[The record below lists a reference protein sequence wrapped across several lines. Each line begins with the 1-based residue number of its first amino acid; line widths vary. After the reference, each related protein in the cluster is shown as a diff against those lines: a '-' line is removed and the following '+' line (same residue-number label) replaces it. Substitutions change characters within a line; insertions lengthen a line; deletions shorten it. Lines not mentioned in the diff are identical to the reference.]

1 MTEQEKDL
9 FIEQLQNEL
18 HNSKET
24 VDAQKVVIRQLCAEN
39 AKLETEIRKLKQG
52 RAENEDAGGTH
63 DEGREGDCK
72 QSNNGGGCS
81 EVARTPLEV
90 SLAKKCEKLYASL
103 VTANNERNR
112 LFGLLYGH
120 YIRLGDLK
128 KTFDEKRAN
137 ELLNESKRL
146 FSRSVKMNSEAAGFE
161 SVMMNPPYT
170 TPEEVMKVVTD
181 KEKEESKEG

>member
-1 MTEQEKDL
+1 MTEHEKDL

-24 VDAQKVVIRQLCAEN
+24 VNAQKVVIRQLCEEHL
-39 AKLETEIRKLKQG
+39 KLETEIRKLKQG
-52 RAENEDAGGTH
+52 AENEDAGGTH

-72 QSNNGGGCS
+72 QSNNWGGYS

-90 SLAKKCEKLYASL
+90 ALAKKCEKLYAAL
-103 VTANNERNR
+103 ATANDERNR

-128 KTFDEKRAN
+128 KVFDEKRAN

-146 FSRSVKMNSEAAGFE
+146 FSRSVKMNSEAAGLE
-161 SVMMNPPYT
+161 AVMMNPPYT
-170 TPEEVMKVVTD
+170 TPDEVMKVVTD

>member
-24 VDAQKVVIRQLCAEN
+24 VNAQKVVIRQLCAEN
-39 AKLETEIRKLKQG
+39 AKLETEIRNTKQG
-52 RAENEDAGGTH
+52 KTENEDAGRAN
-63 DEGREGDCK
+63 DEGREGNCK

-90 SLAKKCEKLYASL
+90 ALAKKCEKLYDSL

-112 LFGLLYGH
+112 FFGLLYGH

-128 KTFDEKRAN
+128 KVFDEKRAN
-137 ELLNESKRL
+137 ELLNESKKL

-161 SVMMNPPYT
+161 AVMMNPPYT
-170 TPEEVMKVVTD
+170 TPEEVLKTA
-181 KEKEESKEG
+181 KEGTDGKE

>member
-1 MTEQEKDL
+1 MTEHEKDL
-9 FIEQLQNEL
+9 FIEQLKNEL
-18 HNSKET
+18 HNAKET
-24 VDAQKVVIRQLCAEN
+24 VNAQKVVIRQLCAEN

-52 RAENEDAGGTH
+52 AENEDAGGTH
-63 DEGREGDCK
+63 DERREGNCK

-90 SLAKKCEKLYASL
+90 ALAKKCEKLYDSL

-128 KTFDEKRAN
+128 KTFDEKRAK
-137 ELLNESKRL
+137 ELFNESKKA
-146 FSRSVKMNSEAAGFE
+146 FEKSVHMNQEASGIKDA
-161 SVMMNPPYT
+161 VIMNPPYR
-170 TPEEVMKVVTD
+170 TPDEVMNVA
-181 KEKEESKEG
+181 KEGTDGKE

>member
-24 VDAQKVVIRQLCAEN
+24 VNAQKLVIRQLCAEN

-52 RAENEDAGGTH
+52 AENEDAGGTH

-72 QSNNGGGCS
+72 QSNNGGGS

-90 SLAKKCEKLYASL
+90 ALAKKCEKLYDAL

-112 LFGLLYGH
+112 FFGLLYGH

-128 KTFDEKRAN
+128 KTFDEKRAK
-137 ELLNESKRL
+137 ELFNESKKA
-146 FSRSVKMNSEAAGFE
+146 FEKSVHMNQEASGIMDA
-161 SVMMNPPYT
+161 VMMNPPHS
-170 TPEEVMKVVTD
+170 TPDEVMNVA
-181 KEKEESKEG
+181 KEGTDGKE